1 MAELSTA
8 AMTLAE
14 HAKRFGPDG
23 KYDAAI
29 VELLSQTNEI
39 NDDMLWR
46 EGSLP
51 NGDQATIRV
60 GLPISFY
67 RLTNQG
73 TPTSTSKT
81 AQITEQIAMLS
92 SRSQVDKKVADM
104 NGNSAALRSDE
115 GIAHMESQ
123 GQQFTETL
131 FYGSASNPE
140 EIVGF
145 SNRYNSTTAGNG
157 QNVILGGG
165 AGADNSSIW
174 LIGWGGRSIHGIFPR
189 GAKTG
194 LSHESLGLQDAFDA
208 DNNRFRAYMDEYGQD
223 FGLMIR
229 DWRYAVRIC
238 NLDISV
244 IIGDPTGATVNILEL
259 MLRAVHRLPTT
270 NGASTDRGVVG
281 VTPAFYCNRTIAEML
296 DIQAMNKSN
305 LLLKVG
311 NEEGNQKLSLRGIP
325 IKTVDALTEAEDLV
339 A

>member
-1 MAELSTA
+1 MAALSTA

-51 NGDQATIRV
+51 NGDQATIRT
-60 GLPISFY
+60 GLPTSYY

-73 TPTSTSKT
+73 TPDSTSKT

-92 SRSQVDKKVADM
+92 SRSTVDKKVADM
-104 NGNSAALRSDE
+104 NGNSSDLRKDE
-115 GIAHMESQ
+115 GIAHMESM
-123 GQQFTETL
+123 GQTFTETL
-131 FYGSASNPE
+131 FYGDSSTPE

-157 QNVILGGG
+157 ENVILGGG

-174 LIGWGGRSIHGIFPR
+174 LIGWGARSVHGIFPR

-194 LSHESLGLQDAFDA
+194 LTHESLGLQDAFDA
-208 DNNRFRAYMDEYGQD
+208 SNNRYRAYMDEYGHD

-229 DWRYAVRIC
+229 DWRYVVRIA
-238 NLDISV
+238 NIDISV
-244 IIGDPTGATVNILEL
+244 LIADPDGSTTNLIEL
-259 MLRAVHRLPTT
+259 MLGAIHHLPTT
-270 NGASTDRGVVG
+270 SGSSSDRGVVG
-281 VTPAFYCNRTIAEML
+281 IQPSFYCNRTIAKMI

-305 LLLKVG
+305 LQLKVG
-311 NEEGNQKLSLRGIP
+311 NEEGNQKTTLRGIP
-325 IKTVDALTEAEDLV
+325 IATVDALTEAESLV
-339 A
+339 S